1 MYAKMTSR
9 NRLTLPRSIVEA
21 VGSTEYFHVEV
32 SNGRVVLT
40 PVRFR
45 RADHVRANLA
55 NLALVEEDTAD
66 AVKWARRSSA
76 PKTPQK

>member
-21 VGSTEYFHVEV
+21 VGSTEYFDVEV

-40 PVRFR
+40 PVRFQS
-45 RADHVRANLA
+45 ADHVRTNLA
-55 NLALVEEDTAD
+55 KLDLVEEDTAD
-66 AVKWARRSSA
+66 AVKWARQASV
-76 PKTPQK
+76 PKTPRK